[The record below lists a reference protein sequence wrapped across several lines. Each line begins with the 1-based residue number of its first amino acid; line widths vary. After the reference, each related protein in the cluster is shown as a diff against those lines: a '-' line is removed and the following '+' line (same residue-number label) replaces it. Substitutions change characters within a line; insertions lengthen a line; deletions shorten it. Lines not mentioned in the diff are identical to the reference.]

1 MKSHDSV
8 NLMKETCK
16 TSNLN
21 RLCISNSE
29 EKVHTKKKKK
39 TNYIEVPSILAVGHI
54 VYVLK
59 WGKKKTTTFLFMYSS
74 FFTL

>member
-1 MKSHDSV
+1 M
-8 NLMKETCK
+8 T
-16 TSNLN
+16 
-21 RLCISNSE
+21 SE

-54 VYVLK
+54 VNVLK
-59 WGKKKTTTFLFMYSS
+59 WGEKKTTTFLFMYSS

>member
-1 MKSHDSV
+1 MP
-8 NLMKETCK
+8 
-16 TSNLN
+16 
-21 RLCISNSE
+21 SE
-29 EKVHTKKKKK
+29 EKVHTKEKKK

-59 WGKKKTTTFLFMYSS
+59 WGEKMITTFLFMYSS